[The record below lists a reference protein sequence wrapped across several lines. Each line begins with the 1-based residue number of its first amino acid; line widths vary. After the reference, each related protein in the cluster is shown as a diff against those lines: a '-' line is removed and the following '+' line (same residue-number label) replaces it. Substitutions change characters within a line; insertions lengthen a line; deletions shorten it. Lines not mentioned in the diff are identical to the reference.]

1 MSVWWLKICAACQA
15 PFSLSK
21 HSIRWSF
28 ARIYFK
34 ISWAYMIHVQNP
46 FCVWVFRQRDV
57 VQMCFRLAEQHA
69 IAACWGACP
78 CTHEEPVFLSFA
90 VSPPTKTKRQQSHTP
105 RGRIPHL
112 RPSPPQHRPHGPAM
126 RASMKGTGPATLALS
141 LRTPTTICCP
151 QSNLY
156 ASCTRACS
164 PWQDPTLGCLQFNKL
179 GVICTCVTTL
189 IQRYI

>member
-46 FCVWVFRQRDV
+46 FCFWVFRQRDV

-90 VSPPTKTKRQQSHTP
+90 VSPPTKTKTKVVTHTKRTDAEVKTLTFHLHHNTVHMALQGQHQWRE
-105 RGRIPHL
+105 RGQPPWRYPFGPQLLYVVLNQISMHHVHVHVVPDRTQHLVVCSSTNLAWSALVFPH
-112 RPSPPQHRPHGPAM
+112 
-126 RASMKGTGPATLALS
+126 
-141 LRTPTTICCP
+141 
-151 QSNLY
+151 
-156 ASCTRACS
+156 
-164 PWQDPTLGCLQFNKL
+164 
-179 GVICTCVTTL
+179 
-189 IQRYI
+189 

>member
-90 VSPPTKTKRQQSHTP
+90 VSPPTKTKTTVVTHTK
-105 RGRIPHL
+105 RTD
-112 RPSPPQHRPHGPAM
+112 PSP
-126 RASMKGTGPATLALS
+126 ASISTT
-141 LRTPTTICCP
+141 TPSTWPCNESI
-151 QSNLY
+151 NEGNG
-156 ASCTRACS
+156 ASH
-164 PWQDPTLGCLQFNKL
+164 P
-179 GVICTCVTTL
+179 GVIPSDPNYYMLSSIKSLCIMYTCM
-189 IQRYI
+189 